1 MNLTNNIKN
10 NNVNKKPLLLSPAG
24 SKESVYAAVLA
35 GADAIYVGGKNYNAR
50 QNASNLSD
58 SELEEIIDYCHLRNV
73 KVLIALNILYKN
85 SEINSVLKFALKMYN
100 AGADAFIIQDLG
112 IFNLIKNMFSDIRL
126 HASTQMTIHNKNAVD
141 FLNKQGFD
149 RIVLSRELS
158 IEEINDIAKNTNA
171 EIECFIHGA
180 LCVCYSGRC
189 LMSSFLGQ
197 RSGNRGYCAQPCRLK
212 YNLFKENKKI
222 KSGYL
227 ISPKDIMTV
236 DLLEELV
243 NSKINTFKIE
253 GRMKSPE
260 YVFCVTKIY
269 RKYIDEIYENGF
281 IDKNSKSYKDDI
293 KELTQIFSRGGSF
306 STGYFKSFSGVEM
319 ISDSQKNT
327 GIKIGIVENYNKIK
341 HICKIRLYSDIK
353 SGDGI
358 EIWTKTEPHVGIGIS
373 KNSNSCDLVNIKIEG
388 NISKGDF
395 VYKSFDKELDDKIKN
410 LIKKSKRTINI
421 SADVQI
427 KLDKPISLNLFFGNI
442 KANAQIQPPEKAL
455 NRPVSVDEI
464 KKQLS
469 KTNNT
474 SFNLVFKNINI
485 DDNIFIPLKDLNE
498 LRRKAIN
505 ELENKIIQSFKRKFS
520 NFSEY
525 KPNFIKTKNKKK
537 FSAQVNTIEQFD
549 KVCEFPVDRIYIDFN
564 AQLFKNIN
572 YFIEKAH
579 KSKIKLFAAFPY
591 IYRKNSEK
599 EFEKLFSFLEKSQID
614 GYLIRN
620 FPPIATKKIICA
632 DYTFNIFNNAAAEFM
647 LKMFNT
653 ITLSAELNINELKGT
668 AFPKSEII
676 IYGKLPLMTTHQCP
690 VGIYA
695 GEKNNKKY
703 CFLKNK
709 NGNYYITDRKNTVFP
724 IQRDCF
730 NCTSYILNSTPIF
743 TAHKLNDI
751 MSIDAEYFRLIF
763 TDETAQTTFKIL
775 KAYTD
780 KNTDIKEIVNEMK
793 HTGYTNGHFFRGV
806 L

>member
-442 KANAQIQPPEKAL
+442 KATAQIQPPEKAL

-505 ELENKIIQSFKRKFS
+505 ELENKIIQSFKRKSS

-620 FPPIATKKIICA
+620 FPPVATKKIICA

-653 ITLSAELNINELKGT
+653 ITLSTELNINELKGT

-793 HTGYTNGHFFRGV
+793 HNGYTNGHFFRGV